1 MTWAYD
7 FECDM
12 PILGIL
18 AALNQAG
25 PWRWIERDKE
35 AFGTYIWSVPFEGVH
50 ARLYSDPHSYG
61 ENGPRYTAD
70 FQTGPGCETSR
81 QAIEAPFRD
90 MLVLLSARK
99 VAPGEYWD

>member
-25 PWRWIERDKE
+25 PWRWIGRDKE
-35 AFGTYIWSVPFEGVH
+35 AFGTYISSVPFEGVH
-50 ARLYSDPHSYG
+50 ARIYSDPHGYG

-70 FQTGPGCETSR
+70 FRARPGCETPR
-81 QAIEAPFRD
+81 HAIEAAFRD
-90 MLVLLSARK
+90 MLVTLSARN
-99 VAPGEYWD
+99 VATGEYWD